1 MKSILFNEGGTALLD
16 RLPNY
21 VGSFTD
27 LCNMP
32 WDQIGEHCIIVPPSE
47 LVRPS
52 LEIRLAL
59 QREAHNTTGYRLG
72 DLMIR
77 TEEDL

>member
-1 MKSILFNEGGTALLD
+1 MKYILLNERGVSLLD

-32 WDQIGEHCIIVPPSE
+32 GDQIGEHCIIVPPSE

-59 QREAHNTTGYRLG
+59 QREAHGTTDTRLRDVFTMQAT
-72 DLMIR
+72 DL
-77 TEEDL
+77 